1 MIDPVALLQDLIRC
15 ASVTPLDEGA
25 QDVLINALTPL
36 GFKSYDVT
44 RGNIRNTFLRYDG
57 QAGDNT
63 PHFCFAGHTDVVPV
77 GDETLWTHPPF
88 AAVIDDGKIY
98 GRGTSDM
105 KGNIACFVAAVA
117 KYLENNT
124 PAGSISLL
132 ITGDEEAEA
141 INGTVKVLEWMEEQ
155 GQLPDF
161 TLVGEPSNPESLGEE
176 MKIGRR
182 GSLTGHLKVKGTQ
195 GHVAYPQLAD
205 NPMPRMVKLLD
216 ALVSYEFDQ
225 GNEHFP
231 ATNLEIST
239 IDTGNKADNVIPA
252 QTEAHFNIRFNSNWT
267 AATLEARVRE
277 VLNSVTNRYELTCIS
292 NAEAFI
298 TQPSA
303 TTDMII
309 GAIRDI
315 TGKTP
320 EQTTRGGTSDA
331 RFVAQYG
338 DVVEFGLVNK
348 TIHKTDE
355 HIEVADLH
363 TLTDIYALILERYF
377 S

>member
-88 AAVIDDGKIY
+88 AAVIDDGKMF

-155 GQLPDF
+155 GQ
-161 TLVGEPSNPESLGEE
+161 
-176 MKIGRR
+176 
-182 GSLTGHLKVKGTQ
+182 
-195 GHVAYPQLAD
+195 
-205 NPMPRMVKLLD
+205 
-216 ALVSYEFDQ
+216 
-225 GNEHFP
+225 
-231 ATNLEIST
+231 
-239 IDTGNKADNVIPA
+239 
-252 QTEAHFNIRFNSNWT
+252 
-267 AATLEARVRE
+267 
-277 VLNSVTNRYELTCIS
+277 
-292 NAEAFI
+292 
-298 TQPSA
+298 
-303 TTDMII
+303 
-309 GAIRDI
+309 
-315 TGKTP
+315 
-320 EQTTRGGTSDA
+320 
-331 RFVAQYG
+331 
-338 DVVEFGLVNK
+338 
-348 TIHKTDE
+348 
-355 HIEVADLH
+355 
-363 TLTDIYALILERYF
+363 
-377 S
+377 